1 MVPLP
6 RFRRFTRIASAVL
19 GLALCIPTLATAQS
33 APCHATPPGQ
43 GMEASV
49 PWRDYLP
56 RDRVRLHFIEQST
69 FVIGTRNVMAVADFA
84 GFISHDPDILPT
96 VVTMNSA
103 HLTHKTDRPD
113 PRIPHILR
121 GWPVEGVP
129 ARHRLELP
137 EMVIRNVTTDTLG
150 TYDDLPPTKDGNS
163 VFVFEAAGLCIGHF
177 SHLQTPLTP
186 DQQQAIGHLDVAIVP
201 VDNGWAME
209 PLQMAAIARSLGA
222 KIIIPSH
229 WFSETTLE
237 VFLSDLSAEWE
248 VVDIDQPSLD
258 LSPDT
263 LPGTPMVMVLR
274 PGFLPCASPA
284 RC

>member
-1 MVPLP
+1 MKRVPWAIRAGL
-6 RFRRFTRIASAVL
+6 RSLAGLFLAV
-19 GLALCIPTLATAQS
+19 TLADLSLAQ
-33 APCHATPPGQ
+33 ATPCHSTPPGQ
-43 GMEASV
+43 GMAANV
-49 PWRDYLP
+49 PWQDYLP

-96 VVTMNSA
+96 VITMNSA

-113 PRIPHILR
+113 PRIPHVLR
-121 GWPVEGVP
+121 GWSVDGIP

-150 TYDDLPPTKDGNS
+150 TYDDQPPVMDGNS
-163 VFVFEAAGLCIGHF
+163 VLVFEAAGLCIGHF
-177 SHLQTPLTP
+177 SHLQTALSPA
-186 DQQQAIGHLDVAIVP
+186 QQRAIGHLDVAIVP

-209 PLQMAAIARSLGA
+209 PVAMAAIAGGLGA

-248 VVDIDQPSLD
+248 VVEIDQASVD

-263 LPGTPMVMVLR
+263 LPATPMVMVLR

>member
-1 MVPLP
+1 MP
-6 RFRRFTRIASAVL
+6 RTCCAALSIAIALAVT
-19 GLALCIPTLATAQS
+19 GVARAQA
-33 APCHATPPGQ
+33 APCHSTPPGA
-43 GMEASV
+43 GLEATV

-113 PRIPHILR
+113 PRIRHVLR

-129 ARHRLELP
+129 ARHRVELP

-150 TYDDLPPTKDGNS
+150 TYDDQPPVKDGNS

-186 DQQQAIGHLDVAIVP
+186 DQQQAIGRLDVAIVP

-209 PLQMAAIARSLGA
+209 PIEMAAIARGLGT

-229 WFSETTLE
+229 WFSGTTLE
-237 VFLSDLSAEWE
+237 VFLSDLAAEWE
-248 VVDIDQPSLD
+248 VVDIDQPSID

-274 PGFLPCASPA
+274 PGYLPCLSPT

>member
-1 MVPLP
+1 MLHAPLP
-6 RFRRFTRIASAVL
+6 RLRPRARVAAVI
-19 GLALCIPTLATAQS
+19 LALCGPVAASAQS
-33 APCHATPPGQ
+33 APCHSTPPGQ
-43 GMEASV
+43 GMEATI

-96 VVTMNSA
+96 VITMNSV
-103 HLTHKTDRPD
+103 HLTHKTDHPD

-137 EMVIRNVTTDTLG
+137 EMVIRNVTTDSLG
-150 TYDDLPPTKDGNS
+150 TYDDLPPVKDGNS
-163 VFVFEAAGLCIGHF
+163 IFVFEAAGLCIGHF

-186 DQQQAIGHLDVAIVP
+186 AQQQAIGHLDVAIVP
-201 VDNGWAME
+201 VDNGWALE
-209 PLQMAAIARSLGA
+209 PLEMAAIARDLGA
-222 KIIIPSH
+222 KIVIPSH
-229 WFSETTLE
+229 WFSDTTLE
-237 VFLSDLSAEWE
+237 VFLSDLAPEWE
-248 VVDIDQPSLD
+248 EVDIDQPSID
-258 LSPDT
+258 LSRDT
-263 LPGTPMVMVLR
+263 LPAVPMVMILR
-274 PGFLPCASPA
+274 PGFLPCTSAA